1 MMGLQRVFVLLAL
14 GLTTTLGTIVP
25 TSAKELGTPVH
36 LKYSNPFRVPVS
48 MEDRLW
54 WNLQLQHVI
63 QYNEAEQCRRS
74 KDPFEIPAM
83 ILRDPNIGEA
93 GAPPQNP
100 TDQIE
105 IPLFRTNGQHR
116 PRAYFPAYAGACLD
130 QRMYRPTLVL
140 TPEQMAVYGLKPQA
154 NFMAIA
160 NVRGFQGF
168 YIAWI
173 DLNAVD
179 QAIVQNVR
187 RPVPL
192 IGDKAGYFGTHAQLR
207 VTFNQPVRL
216 IPQWPLSAGSSLTT
230 HELVLSIQGSSKIDA
245 AREFF
250 ADAMDGSYLTLN
262 TTFLTGFKVFED
274 YFHNSNWGKTVTKIE
289 QFALDLDLASK
300 RNVLERYWQE
310 SDRVLASRHFFILS
324 NNCKVELMG
333 LFDRALRFT
342 PLQRNRMRGESWLT
356 RIAPDGLKLS
366 LQNRGL
372 ITDWTQA
379 IRPNL
384 EDEAET
390 QKTLTWLHGMEASK
404 LKSMAISENSD
415 SVCN

>member
-1 MMGLQRVFVLLAL
+1 VLLSL
-14 GLTTTLGTIVP
+14 ELVLSLRLISP
-25 TSAKELGTPVH
+25 TVATELGTPV
-36 LKYSNPFRVPVS
+36 STNDSSPFRMPIS
-48 MEDRLW
+48 PEDKLW
-54 WNLQLQHVI
+54 RALRFEHII

-74 KDPFEIPAM
+74 DDPFEIPAM

-93 GAPPQNP
+93 GAPPQNL
-100 TDQIE
+100 TDQIA
-105 IPLFRTNGQHR
+105 IPLFKTNGRDR

-130 QRMYRPTLVL
+130 LKMYRPTLVL
-140 TPEQMAVYGLKPQA
+140 TPGQMAVYGLSPQA
-154 NFMAIA
+154 GFMAIA

-168 YIAWI
+168 YIAWV

-179 QAIVQNVR
+179 QTIVQNVR
-187 RPVPL
+187 RPVPF

-207 VTFNQPVRL
+207 VTFSQPVRL
-216 IPQWPLSAGSSLTT
+216 IPQWPLASGSSLTT
-230 HELVLSIQGSSKIDA
+230 HELVLSIQGSSKVDA

-262 TTFLTGFKVFED
+262 TTFLPDFKVFED
-274 YFHNSNWGKTVTKIE
+274 YFHNSNWGKTVTKVE

-300 RNVLERYWQE
+300 HKVLERYWQE
-310 SDRVLASRHFFILS
+310 SNQALASRHFFILS
-324 NNCKVELMG
+324 NNCKVELMR
-333 LFDRALRFT
+333 LFDRSLRFT
-342 PLQRNRMRGESWLT
+342 PLQRNKVRGESWLT
-356 RIAPDGLKLS
+356 RITPDGLKWS

-384 EDEAET
+384 EDETET
-390 QKTLTWLHGMEASK
+390 QKTLAWLHGMDAST
-404 LKSMAISENSD
+404 LKRMVSHENAA